1 MKISMEKIQEM
12 LHHSNESQS
21 KIDKERMKQESLV
34 SSCENIQIQLQETRY
49 KIKEIQAMHN
59 DIVSD
64 AEHK

>member
-1 MKISMEKIQEM
+1 MEKIQEM
-12 LHHSNESQS
+12 LQQSNESQS

-59 DIVSD
+59 DIISD

>member
-1 MKISMEKIQEM
+1 MEKIQEM
-12 LHHSNESQS
+12 LQHSNESQS

-59 DIVSD
+59 DIISD